1 MANGGPNDRIDGLGA
16 GGMTTVGNVVL
27 TSTNAALVLTRM
39 TSTQRDAM
47 DTAEGMIIYN
57 LTSGKLNVRVSGNWE
72 AVTSA

>member
-27 TSTNAALVLTRM
+27 TSTTAALVLTRL

-47 DTAEGMIIYN
+47 DTAEGMVIYN
-57 LTSGKLNVRVSGNWE
+57 TTTGKLNFKALGAWE